1 MLESSYSSDST
12 RKMLYRAQLHL
23 LLIILLATGAVFA
36 QTKTDTPVTRSDVF
50 AALEAAKDSAELLK
64 KTNADL
70 TAAVNERGV
79 DFVLTPEEEW
89 QLGMRDASEELL
101 AAIRE
106 AIDPKE
112 REARINANRQQRLY
126 TEFATNY
133 NANDLAGRQTAVRA
147 AREFVQLY
155 ADDPNVAEIVT
166 FMQRNLPRLEQS
178 VTMIAQREEA
188 MERARTMALERQ
200 QRMEQERAER
210 DRRRQEARAN
220 DPNSE
225 NRRDPRTNRSDTKE
239 EFVPPPPRQPS
250 DPMVRTPRFPI
261 IRRP

>member
-1 MLESSYSSDST
+1 
-12 RKMLYRAQLHL
+12 MLYRAHLQLFV
-23 LLIILLATGAVFA
+23 IILLAAGVVFA
-36 QTKTDTPVTRSDVF
+36 QSAETKPVTKSDIF
-50 AALEAAKDSAELLK
+50 AALEAGKDSAELLA

-70 TAAVNERGV
+70 ITAISERGV

-89 QLGMRDASEELL
+89 QLGMRDASDELL
-101 AAIRE
+101 AAVRD

-112 REARINANRQQRLY
+112 REARINGDRQQRLY

-155 ADDPNVAEIVT
+155 ADDQNVGEIVT
-166 FMQRNLPRLEQS
+166 FMQRSLPRLEQT
-178 VTMIAQREEA
+178 VTIMAQREEA

-200 QRMEQERAER
+200 RRMEQQRQDR
-210 DRRRQEARAN
+210 DRRRQETTSGAN
-220 DPNSE
+220 NNTNSAN
-225 NRRDPRTNRSDTKE
+225 NRSSNRSDTKADI
-239 EFVPPPPRQPS
+239 VQPPPRQPS
-250 DPMVRTPRFPI
+250 DPVVGTPRYPI